1 MKISF
6 SKKILIKRM
15 SFLVLI
21 FVMAISGCV
30 QTQNPK
36 QLEFAGQ
43 LINFRADLLEAAKV
57 NVYPNESILK
67 EVLLSPDVA
76 KIHIAFIPNE
86 TENAYYAADS
96 FELAYKLTII
106 NKFYKG
112 FVIKVESLPVNS
124 TSELLAT
131 KEEPIILLSVSNRT
145 AVTVKDNLIVC
156 EGKDLAEI
164 GRDYTDLD
172 LAVDKLLLVLMKD
185 N

>member
-1 MKISF
+1 MKT
-6 SKKILIKRM
+6 ILEKVFTEKLIL
-15 SFLVLI
+15 LVLI
-21 FVMAISGCV
+21 FILAISACV
-30 QTQNPK
+30 QTKNPK

-43 LINFRADLLEAAKV
+43 VINFRADLLEADKI
-57 NVYPNESILK
+57 NVFPNESVLK

-86 TENAYYAADS
+86 TENAFYAADG

-112 FVIKVESLPVNS
+112 FVIDVDSLPINS

-131 KEEPIILLSVSNRT
+131 REEPIILLSVSNQT
-145 AVTVKDNLIVC
+145 AVTVKGNLIVC
-156 EGKDLAEI
+156 EGKDLTEV

-172 LAVDKLLLVLMKD
+172 LAVDKLLLVLMG
-185 N
+185 